1 MQPKST
7 TTGEPLDPDSL
18 TGPQRVA
25 AFLLS
30 LDRDAAA
37 AMMRHLSDDVV
48 TEVVE
53 AMSSVD
59 SSFAGVDLMKRLH
72 GQVAVRVHKP
82 PGVQPATADEL
93 EHLLVRGVG
102 NDRAELVLQQIQHRR
117 LHERPFALI
126 ESEPPS
132 KVARLLESESP
143 AAMALVL
150 AHLDPALSAA
160 VLGSLEVERAMDVVR
175 RMASLRPPSFDVL
188 MLIARDLRERMD
200 NLGAAP
206 IERSQEEA
214 FQTIADM
221 LNLSQGELEKGIL
234 EGLGEDEDGLEL
246 ATEIRE
252 HMFTWNDVGSIE
264 KRAMQKVLSQV
275 DTRTLSIALKAAD
288 PAVEMNIMDNLSSR
302 VRDMV
307 VEERELAGAMPMSE
321 VAQARAEIMK
331 AVRLLIDAGEIQPAK
346 AGDELVQ

>member
-1 MQPKST
+1 VSQTSANSGQPI
-7 TTGEPLDPDSL
+7 DPDAL

-102 NDRAELVLQQIQHRR
+102 GERAEQVLEQIQNRR

-132 KVARLLESESP
+132 KVARLLENESP

-150 AHLDPALSAA
+150 AHLDPALSAT
-160 VLGSLEVERAMDVVR
+160 VLANLEVEAAMDVVR
-175 RMASLRPPSFDVL
+175 RMANLRPPSFDVL
-188 MLIARDLRERMD
+188 LLVARDLRQRID

-206 IERSQEEA
+206 IDRTQDEA
-214 FQTIADM
+214 YQTIADM
-221 LNLSQGELEKGIL
+221 LNRSDTEIEKGIL
-234 EGLGEDEDGLEL
+234 DGLGDVENDAEL
-246 ATEIRE
+246 AAEIRD
-252 HMFTWNDVGSIE
+252 HMFTWNDIASID
-264 KRAMQKVLSQV
+264 KRAMQKVLASI
-275 DTRTLSIALKAAD
+275 DTRTLSVALKAAD
-288 PAVEMNIMDNLSSR
+288 PAVETNIMDNLSSR

-307 VEERELAGAMPMSE
+307 AEERELSGAMPMSE
-321 VAQARAEIMK
+321 VVQARAEVMK
-331 AVRLLIDAGEIQPAK
+331 AVRALIEAGEIQPAK
-346 AGDELVQ
+346 AGDELVS